1 MPTLFSSPL
10 TGETLWQQSWERC
23 RALGAEL
30 SHEPRDLSQADLRQL
45 LEQQHGLLHH
55 STATLTELAGL
66 VRPHHGLVLL
76 CDAQGTVLQQAG
88 DPHFL
93 QRADQVAL
101 RAGVSWAEH
110 HRGTNAIGTALVTGQ
125 AVRIHGQQ
133 HYLPGNRI
141 LSCHGAPIRDPYG
154 HIVGVLDISGPADLE
169 HSYALDMARLYARQI
184 SRQMLDALCTPQ
196 RRLLHLHTDPSL
208 LEGPY
213 SGRLV
218 IQDDL
223 IVAADEVAAALLGR
237 DWRTLPGLD
246 LKAALEHAQSMRG
259 PNALH
264 VRPSAESPRPPPSPC
279 ATQPQASRLS
289 TQQQHALEPALR
301 ALQMGLSVLLSGES
315 GAGKERMAREL
326 HQRHRPLPG
335 PFVAINCGALPESLI
350 EAELF
355 GYEAGAFT
363 GARRQGY
370 IGKLRQADG
379 GVLFLDEIGD
389 MPMPLQSRLL
399 RVLQER
405 EVQALGSERTHA
417 LNFRLISA
425 SHQSLENLVRQGR
438 FRADLFFR
446 LQDYIC
452 AVPALRE
459 RPDLGEYI
467 RSELVRLSQDRP
479 APHLSDDAV
488 LSLQSYRW
496 PGNYRQ
502 LRSVLLQ
509 IILQDRPGLVWTAAA
524 LPVLPLLDPW
534 AEDHP
539 IPCPAPLPP
548 PWAGASQR
556 EREQAA
562 LRAALDVH
570 KGNISKAARML
581 GLHRSTVHR
590 RLKEM
595 DSLTA
600 GGRRPG
606 SPE

>member
-1 MPTLFSSPL
+1 MSTLFSSPQA
-10 TGETLWQQSWERC
+10 GETLWQQSWERC
-23 RALGAEL
+23 RALGTEL
-30 SHEPRDLSQADLRQL
+30 SHEPRDLSQGDLRQL
-45 LEQQHGLLHH
+45 LEQQHTLLHH
-55 STATLTELAGL
+55 SSAALQELAAL

-154 HIVGVLDISGPADLE
+154 NIVGVLDISGPADLE

-196 RRLLHLHTDPSL
+196 RQLVHLHTDAAL

-213 SGRLV
+213 SGRLIV
-218 IQDDL
+218 QDDL
-223 IVAADEVAAALLGR
+223 IVAADEVAAALLSQ
-237 DWRTLPGLD
+237 DWRSLPGLP
-246 LKAALEHAQSMRG
+246 LNIALEHAQRSLG
-259 PNALH
+259 AHALH
-264 VRPSAESPRPPPSPC
+264 VRPSADSPRPSPPPSP
-279 ATQPQASRLS
+279 ALPQAPLLS
-289 TQQQHALEPALR
+289 AQQQHALEPALR

-315 GAGKERMAREL
+315 GVGKERMAREL

-405 EVQALGSERTHA
+405 EVQALGSERTHT

-425 SHQSLENLVRQGR
+425 SHQSLETLVRQGR

-452 AVPALRE
+452 VVPALCE
-459 RPDLGEYI
+459 RPDLGDYI
-467 RSELVRLSQDRP
+467 RSELTRLSQGRP
-479 APHLSDDAV
+479 APRLSDDAR
-488 LSLQSYRW
+488 LRLQSYRW

-509 IILQDRPGLVWTAAA
+509 IILQDRPGQVWSAATLPA
-524 LPVLPLLDPW
+524 LPQLTLLAEERPESGMPSAAPPLT
-534 AEDHP
+534 
-539 IPCPAPLPP
+539 
-548 PWAGASQR
+548 GASQR

-562 LRAALDVH
+562 LRTALETH

-595 DSLTA
+595 DVLIA
-600 GGRRPG
+600 DDRRPG